1 MRIYLVNPFRRPVFP
16 EGLVPG
22 ENGLVAIGGVL
33 SPEIV
38 LEAYS
43 KGIFPWTGEHPI
55 PWFSPDPRAVL
66 VPGEIKVTRSMR
78 QVLRQERYQIRFDTD
93 FSGVIYRCATIPRPG
108 QDGTWITPNMLQTWC
123 QLFEMGYSHSVEAY
137 DDNGELVGG
146 LYGMAMGRAFF
157 GESMFSSAPNASK
170 AALITLCRRL
180 DELGFDFID
189 CQQDTDHLRR
199 MGSQTVSHPQFLDML
214 RHALSDG
221 AGPTVLDPLAS

>member
-66 VPGEIKVTRSMR
+66 VPGQIKVTRSMR
-78 QVLRQERYQIRFDTD
+78 QVLRQERY
-93 FSGVIYRCATIPRPG
+93 
-108 QDGTWITPNMLQTWC
+108 
-123 QLFEMGYSHSVEAY
+123 
-137 DDNGELVGG
+137 
-146 LYGMAMGRAFF
+146 
-157 GESMFSSAPNASK
+157 
-170 AALITLCRRL
+170 
-180 DELGFDFID
+180 
-189 CQQDTDHLRR
+189 
-199 MGSQTVSHPQFLDML
+199 
-214 RHALSDG
+214 
-221 AGPTVLDPLAS
+221 